1 MVPGCWGTH
10 MASLRDRQNMEM
22 LGLMRS
28 SGGFSICLK
37 EMSPAN
43 SMFRKLMWDIP
54 TYSPPR
60 FPSNKNLIGKLLRFI
75 STAILDKLNILN
87 HKGIF
92 RWQLGEFVTFL
103 LQLLSLRYIKL

>member
-37 EMSPAN
+37 EMSPEN
-43 SMFRKLMWDIP
+43 SMFRKFMWDIP
-54 TYSPPR
+54 T
-60 FPSNKNLIGKLLRFI
+60 
-75 STAILDKLNILN
+75 
-87 HKGIF
+87 
-92 RWQLGEFVTFL
+92 
-103 LQLLSLRYIKL
+103 LLSPSFSFKQKPDWEIVTLYINSNFRHIKYFESQGHF